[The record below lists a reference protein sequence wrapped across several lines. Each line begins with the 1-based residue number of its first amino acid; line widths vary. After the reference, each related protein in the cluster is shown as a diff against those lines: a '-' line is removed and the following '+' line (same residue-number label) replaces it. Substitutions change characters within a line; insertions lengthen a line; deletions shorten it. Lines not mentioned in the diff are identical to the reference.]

1 MKKTIKVNDLCCQ
14 RCADQMAVKL
24 ALLDGVRAAKANYK
38 KGLVFIDV
46 AESVTDETLKS
57 VFEGTGME
65 VLSIEKR
72 KGIFS

>member
-14 RCADQMAVKL
+14 RCADQMATKI
-24 ALLDGVRAAKANYK
+24 ALIDGVRAAKANYK
-38 KGLVFIDV
+38 KGVIFIDV
-46 AESVTDETLKS
+46 NETVTDETLKA

-72 KGIFS
+72 KGIFG